1 MTKEQRGGES
11 QDGPRHAD
19 YDRNLGFARREA
31 AIRATNEK
39 FGVTVGNAT
48 LNEYTSEQAS
58 YFAQQLYSDPT
69 IVRAKI
75 TAERNLDNGFN
86 EFYIEAWVK

>member
-1 MTKEQRGGES
+1 M
-11 QDGPRHAD
+11 
-19 YDRNLGFARREA
+19 
-31 AIRATNEK
+31 
-39 FGVTVGNAT
+39 GNAT